1 MSQVAYS
8 NSISIQERR
17 WAQRRTLWACCSILG
32 AHWHHLLSQSVD
44 KVLHFSCL
52 VLVCLFFCAEWSTRI
67 WPLQLKISWKAIPR
81 RETKSFWNNSV
92 IVSLSNFPWKLN
104 LVKPVVCGNL
114 TDSPTREVSLEDWLR
129 SNNGTGAEGNQ
140 GKRKKRQTGSTMIT
154 EEYRAGFR
162 LTYTCG
168 IARQFKNS
176 TELYNERWRVLC
188 I

>member
-1 MSQVAYS
+1 MSSKVDCVVSPPSTGRSLTLFSPPVSWQGPSLLMSCSSLFVFLRRMEHKDMTAAIEDIMES
-8 NSISIQERR
+8 NSTEGDQV
-17 WAQRRTLWACCSILG
+17 
-32 AHWHHLLSQSVD
+32 LLEQ
-44 KVLHFSCL
+44 FSNCK
-52 VLVCLFFCAEWSTRI
+52 FFKPHIT
-67 WPLQLKISWKAIPR
+67 
-81 RETKSFWNNSV
+81 
-92 IVSLSNFPWKLN
+92 WKLN
-104 LVKPVVCGNL
+104 SVKSVVCGNL

>member
-1 MSQVAYS
+1 MSSKVDCVAS
-8 NSISIQERR
+8 LPSTGRSLTPS
-17 WAQRRTLWACCSILG
+17 TLPVSWQGPS
-32 AHWHHLLSQSVD
+32 LLMSS
-44 KVLHFSCL
+44 SS
-52 VLVCLFFCAEWSTRI
+52 LFVFCAEWSTRI

-92 IVSLSNFPWKLN
+92 IVSLSNFTWKLN
-104 LVKPVVCGNL
+104 SVKSVVCGNL
-114 TDSPTREVSLEDWLR
+114 TDSPTREVSLEDWLN

-188 I
+188 T